1 MDIFSNAIMKAYQ
14 RSKITIWLE
23 DFVYNIAIRIMRVA
37 IWVIDKQKQRNDR
50 NI

>member
-1 MDIFSNAIMKAYQ
+1 MKLYQ
-14 RSKITIWLE
+14 RSKTIIWLE

-37 IWVIDKQKQRNDR
+37 IWVIDKQKQRNGE

>member
-1 MDIFSNAIMKAYQ
+1 MKTYQ
-14 RSKITIWLE
+14 RSKTIIWLE
-23 DFVYNIAIRIMRVA
+23 DFVYNIVIRIMRVA

>member
-1 MDIFSNAIMKAYQ
+1 MKPYQ
-14 RSKITIWLE
+14 RIKTIIWLE